1 VAGKLGSLLIEIG
14 ADVQGLRRD
23 MDRAVSTV
31 DQSAKR
37 INGIIDGAT
46 TALAGLGVA
55 LVGVG
60 FTAFIKGAIDA
71 ADAASKTATKIG
83 ITTEEYTK
91 LAYAAKL
98 ADVAEGELQAGLN
111 KFAQTLDK
119 ASRGVK
125 AQREALQR
133 LGVTN
138 FTDFNA
144 ALGQAADTIQKLG
157 QSSKSIALLRD
168 AFGRGGAGFANLF
181 RDGAAGLREAGDEA
195 ERFGL
200 VLSTKAGRDAEEFN
214 DNLTRISESLRG
226 LGVQAVGPAL
236 EGLNAIIAKFKEG
249 YEEGGK
255 FEGMFRGLREAFD
268 QLNGDPTERM
278 IESITG
284 RIESLQ
290 GRLAK
295 LRGETAIG
303 KFDKFW
309 NDLLGKDA
317 AVAGQILKVQLEIVA
332 LTDQLKALQ
341 DVAKANDEANN
352 RRNAPPKKPSPGGT
366 EEPPDPETA
375 ARLSAQA
382 KYLDGLREEI
392 ALRGQTSRL
401 AKVEADLAFG
411 AGKNFDEATKKTA
424 LALAGILKVREDE
437 RRAAEQS
444 AAVEKYIAGLV
455 EKRQK
460 LQADAER
467 EFAEKRAAALERLR
481 TPVEKY
487 IATIQE
493 LRGLNLPQ
501 DKFLE
506 GIKQARDE
514 LEATQSKLD
523 ETKDTARDLGL
534 VFQSAFEDAIVAGNG
549 FRDVLKGILQ
559 DILRLAIRKMFTE
572 PLVEGIGGF
581 LKGIMGGEG
590 GGGGGGLIE
599 SGLNW
604 LKGLA
609 GFANGGSFTV
619 GGSGG
624 TDSQLV
630 AFRATPGERVT
641 VSNGNGG
648 MGQAIVIVNNN
659 VPGATASQSQSSDGT
674 VTIDLTVEDSFGRL
688 ANRGRLKP
696 FGVAPPLVSR

>member
-1 VAGKLGSLLIEIG
+1 MAGKLGSLLIEIG
-14 ADVQGLRRD
+14 ADVAGLRRD

-46 TALAGLGVA
+46 AAFVGLGTALI
-55 LVGVG
+55 GVG
-60 FTAFIKGAIDA
+60 FASFIKGSIDA
-71 ADAASKTATKIG
+71 ADATSKNATKIG

-111 KFAQTLDK
+111 KFAVTLEK
-119 ASRGVK
+119 ASQGAK

-144 ALGQAADTIQKLG
+144 ALNQAADTIQKLG

-181 RDGAAGLREAGDEA
+181 REGSAGLKQAGDEA

-200 VLSTKAGRDAEEFN
+200 VLSTKAGRAAEDFN
-214 DNLTRISESLRG
+214 DNLTRLQESFRG
-226 LGVQAVGPAL
+226 IGVQAVGPAL
-236 EGLNAIIAKFKEG
+236 EGLNKIVEKLKEG

-255 FEGMFRGLREAFD
+255 FEALFRGLREAFD

-278 IESITG
+278 IASISD
-284 RIESLQ
+284 RIESLR
-290 GRLAK
+290 GRLAY
-295 LRGETAIG
+295 LRGETSIG

-332 LTDQLKALQ
+332 LTDKLKALQ
-341 DVAKANDEANN
+341 DIAKANDEANN
-352 RRNAPPKKPSPGGT
+352 PKPKPKPTTPAGT
-366 EEPPDPETA
+366 EGPDPETV
-375 ARLSAQA
+375 ARLKAQERF
-382 KYLDGLREEI
+382 LDGLREEI
-392 ALRGQTSRL
+392 ALRGETGRL

-411 AGKNFDEATKKTA
+411 SGKEFDEQTRKTA
-424 LALAGILKVREDE
+424 IALATIIQKREEEKKATEDTAEVE
-437 RRAAEQS
+437 R
-444 AAVEKYIAGLV
+444 YLAGLV
-455 EKRQK
+455 
-460 LQADAER
+460 AER
-467 EFAEKRAAALERLR
+467 AKLEEAADQDFAKRRADALERLR

-493 LRGLNLPQ
+493 LRTLDLPQ

-514 LEATQSKLD
+514 LEATQAKLD
-523 ETKDTARDLGL
+523 ETKETARDLGL

-549 FRDVLKGILQ
+549 FRDVLKGLLQ
-559 DILRLAIRKMFTE
+559 DILRLAIRKLFTE

-581 LKGIMGGEG
+581 LKGLGSGGT
-590 GGGGGGLIE
+590 GGGLIE
-599 SGLNW
+599 SGVNW
-604 LKGLA
+604 LKGLM

-641 VSNGNGG
+641 VSNGKQGG
-648 MGQAIVIVNNN
+648 GVMVVVNNN
-659 VPGATASQSQSSDGT
+659 VAGATATASESEDGT
-674 VTIDLTVEDSFGRL
+674 VQIDLAMEGSFNRL
-688 ANRGRLKP
+688 AGRGRLKQ
-696 FGVAPPLVSR
+696 FGVSPPLVSR

>member
-1 VAGKLGSLLIEIG
+1 MAGKLGSLLIEIG

-83 ITTEEYTK
+83 ITTEEYTR

-98 ADVAEGELQAGLN
+98 ADVSEQELQAGLN

-119 ASRGVK
+119 ASQGVK

-138 FTDFNA
+138 FKDFNV
-144 ALGQAADTIQKLG
+144 ALGQAADTIERLG
-157 QSSKSIALLRD
+157 QSPKAIALLRD

-181 RDGAAGLREAGDEA
+181 RDGAAGMREAGDEA

-200 VLSTKAGRDAEEFN
+200 VLSTKAGRAAEDFN
-214 DNLTRISESLRG
+214 DNLTRLQELLRG

-236 EGLNAIIAKFKEG
+236 EGLNAIVAKFKEG

-255 FEGMFRGLREAFD
+255 FESLFRGLREAFD

-278 IESITG
+278 IESITD
-284 RIESLQ
+284 RIASLKE
-290 GRLAK
+290 RLAA
-295 LRGETAIG
+295 LRGETTAG
-303 KFDKFW
+303 KFNKFW
-309 NDLLGKDA
+309 NDLLGKDS

-332 LTDQLKALQ
+332 LTDKLKALQ
-341 DVAKANDEANN
+341 DIAKANDEANN
-352 RRNAPPKKPSPGGT
+352 RANQPKKKPAPGGT
-366 EEPPDPETA
+366 DEPPDPETA
-375 ARLSAQA
+375 ARLKAQET
-382 KYLDGLREEI
+382 YLNGLREEI

-411 AGKNFDEATKKTA
+411 AGKNFDETTRKTA
-424 LALAGILKVREDE
+424 LALAGILKTREDE
-437 RRAAEQS
+437 KELVEGTAE
-444 AAVEKYIAGLV
+444 VEKYLAGIV
-455 EKRQK
+455 ADRQK
-460 LQADAER
+460 MEEAAAR
-467 EFAEKRAAALERLR
+467 EFADKRAAALERLR

-493 LRGLNLPQ
+493 LRTLDLPQ

-590 GGGGGGLIE
+590 GGGGGLIE

-641 VSNGNGG
+641 VSNGDSG
-648 MGQAIVIVNNN
+648 MGRAIVIVNNN

-674 VTIDLTVEDSFGRL
+674 VTIDLTVEDSVGRL

-696 FGVAPPLVSR
+696 YGVAPPLVNR